1 MNIFGKSLSDYVRFE
16 KVFLI
21 LVLVV
26 GVARLTL
33 SLLGVPNSTA
43 KFLSLTVMFLLG
55 MLYYSVRVHTSGF
68 GSYKQL
74 LPVLALQVIVGNCI
88 VVAGIVIAILTNK
101 DNIFSAPEYSPGKA
115 DGKTWGHAGAHVV
128 AMIILPLILWAIGS
142 LIMLVTKKITG
153 DRGQGAE
160 AANG

>member
-16 KVFLI
+16 RGFLI

-26 GVARLTL
+26 GVARLAL

-55 MLYYSVRVHTSGF
+55 MIYYSVRVYTSGF

-128 AMIILPLILWAIGS
+128 VMFILPLILWAIGS
-142 LIMLVTKKITG
+142 LIMLVTKKVAGGPKQIGGTA
-153 DRGQGAE
+153 RA
-160 AANG
+160 